1 MQHSEVHE
9 DYLTWLQMLR
19 AYPYAVGIDEPLLSI
34 VYPLQESQG
43 TSEIGTDDISYLPAG
58 RVSGMEI
65 LQDVFELYDK
75 WFEKVCYAL
84 KIHRI
89 FK

>member
-1 MQHSEVHE
+1 
-9 DYLTWLQMLR
+9 MLR
-19 AYPYAVGIDEPLLSI
+19 AYPYAVGIDDVAGVSFIRAWKVKE
-34 VYPLQESQG
+34 QA
-43 TSEIGTDDISYLPAG
+43 EIGTDDISYLPAG